1 MKVFIATSLC
11 LVSACDDLRK
21 LSEKFVSIVISDI
34 RTDLNWSEQLLHPLP
49 LCSCEVLWS
58 DWWRPSLTCDEHPR
72 FRDKDSMILWCLVRT
87 TLHQG
92 KCWSELDLVEERLY
106 WLLLCCIQM
115 FMTLTHSA
123 CNNSASLNF
132 LFHYRLR
139 LSVELIYT
147 IISMT

>member
-58 DWWRPSLTCDEHPR
+58 DWWRRSLTCDET
-72 FRDKDSMILWCLVRT
+72 RDFVTKIQWYSGAWWEQHFIRESVDQNWILLKRECIDYYYVVFKCLWLWHIQLVT
-87 TLHQG
+87 TLH
-92 KCWSELDLVEERLY
+92 L
-106 WLLLCCIQM
+106 
-115 FMTLTHSA
+115 SA
-123 CNNSASLNF
+123 FCSITGCD
-132 LFHYRLR
+132 YQ
-139 LSVELIYT
+139 
-147 IISMT
+147 